1 MILHV
6 LVHVQ
11 MYLTVQV
18 SIFGRRMWKTLSYS
32 DKLVLIIN
40 GIINTL
46 LIEKENANVWYAITV
61 NVSMSMT
68 HNNELEILVDVWSNM
83 LEFAVFEKKL
93 A

>member
-1 MILHV
+1 
-6 LVHVQ
+6 
-11 MYLTVQV
+11 
-18 SIFGRRMWKTLSYS
+18 MWKTWSYS

-68 HNNELEILVDVWSNM
+68 HNNESELLVDVWSNM
-83 LEFAVFEKKL
+83 LEFADFEKKL

>member
-18 SIFGRRMWKTLSYS
+18 LIFGRRMWKTWSYS

-68 HNNELEILVDVWSNM
+68 HNNESELLVDVWSNM
-83 LEFAVFEKKL
+83 LEFADFEKKL

>member
-18 SIFGRRMWKTLSYS
+18 SIFGRRMWKTWSYS

-68 HNNELEILVDVWSNM
+68 HNNDSELLVDVWSNM
-83 LEFAVFEKKL
+83 LEFADFEKKL